1 MNEMDT
7 RQRIAS
13 MLEKISGENNL
24 NRSYRFIK
32 YIYIYREV
40 QG

>member
-13 MLEKISGENNL
+13 MLEKISGETNL
-24 NRSYRFIK
+24 NRIYRFIK